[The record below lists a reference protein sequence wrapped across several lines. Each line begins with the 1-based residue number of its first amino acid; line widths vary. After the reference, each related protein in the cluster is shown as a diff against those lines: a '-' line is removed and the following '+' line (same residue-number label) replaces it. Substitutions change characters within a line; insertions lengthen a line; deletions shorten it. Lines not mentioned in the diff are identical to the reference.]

1 MGLWRRCFGR
11 EFYARWKKMER
22 DFRYLRDKYGE
33 AGARDIFEKI
43 CVELFQ
49 KKFENAYA
57 VQASPGDDG
66 IDVLVG
72 DLDGDI
78 IVYQCKYFI
87 DGIGDTQKA
96 QIRESYKT
104 VTKNYNVVEWYLCIP
119 ILFTVDNHKWWSEWK
134 NKKQQ
139 KDNIKIDFFDGSRL
153 LMLLK
158 ECDMYDKI
166 FDEDVRNLLAEIL
179 EYLNS
184 ENLRIYNEIIYD
196 INDFSN
202 ISYDDC
208 IFVKMLESANIFDIA
223 EYKNDFFNAEIVKQ
237 KIVSKGQSRELL
249 MYKQLL
255 NKLKSVWGTQY
266 NIHKH
271 ATDGQG
277 LLNNTYLRVE
287 DLDTTTLAASDE
299 ISLLAKKGMLHQLAD
314 EKQIGWVEN
323 YLKVLEKYMEGDSS
337 DTDN

>member
-1 MGLWRRCFGR
+1 
-11 EFYARWKKMER
+11 MER
-22 DFRYLRDKYGE
+22 DFRYLRDKYGD

-43 CVELFQ
+43 CIELFQ

-87 DGIGDTQKA
+87 DGIGDIQKA
-96 QIRESYKT
+96 QIRESYMT
-104 VTKNYNVVEWYLCIP
+104 VTERYNVVEWYLCVP
-119 ILFTVDNHKWWSEWK
+119 ILYTVDNHKWWSEWK

-139 KDNIKIDFFDGSRL
+139 IDNVKIDFYDGSRL

-158 ECDMYDKI
+158 ECDMYDEI
-166 FDEDVRNLLAEIL
+166 FDEDVRNMLAEIL
-179 EYLNS
+179 EHLNS

-196 INDFSN
+196 LNDFSD

-208 IFVKMLESANIFDIA
+208 IFVKMLESANIFDTA

-237 KIVSKGQSRELL
+237 KIVSKGQSKELL

-255 NKLKSVWGTQY
+255 SKLKSIWGTQY

-271 ATDGQG
+271 ATDGQD

-287 DLDTTTLAASDE
+287 DLDTTALAASDD
-299 ISLLAKKGMLHQLAD
+299 INLLAKKGMLHQLAD

-323 YLKVLEKYMEGDSS
+323 YLKVLEKYMEGDSN
-337 DTDN
+337 DRNN

>member
-1 MGLWRRCFGR
+1 
-11 EFYARWKKMER
+11 MER
-22 DFRYLRDKYGE
+22 DFRYLRDKYGD

-43 CVELFQ
+43 CIELFQ

-104 VTKNYNVVEWYLCIP
+104 VTERYNVVEWYLCVP
-119 ILFTVDNHKWWSEWK
+119 ILYTVDNHKWWSEWK

-139 KDNIKIDFFDGSRL
+139 KDNVKIDFYDGSRL

-158 ECDMYDKI
+158 ECDMYDEI
-166 FDEDVRNLLAEIL
+166 FDEDVRNMLAEIL
-179 EYLNS
+179 EHLTS

-196 INDFSN
+196 LNDFSD

-208 IFVKMLESANIFDIA
+208 IFVKMLESANIFDTA

-237 KIVSKGQSRELL
+237 KLL
-249 MYKQLL
+249 VRDKARNCLCINSY
-255 NKLKSVWGTQY
+255 
-266 NIHKH
+266 
-271 ATDGQG
+271 
-277 LLNNTYLRVE
+277 
-287 DLDTTTLAASDE
+287 
-299 ISLLAKKGMLHQLAD
+299 
-314 EKQIGWVEN
+314 
-323 YLKVLEKYMEGDSS
+323 
-337 DTDN
+337 

>member
-1 MGLWRRCFGR
+1 
-11 EFYARWKKMER
+11 MER

-72 DLDGDI
+72 DLDGEI

-87 DGIGDTQKA
+87 EGIGDAQKA

-104 VTKNYNVVEWYLCIP
+104 VTENYNVVEWYLCVP

-139 KDNIKIDFFDGSRL
+139 KDNVKIDFFDGSRL

-158 ECDMYDKI
+158 ECDMYDEI
-166 FDEDVRNLLAEIL
+166 FDEDVRNMLAEIL
-179 EYLNS
+179 EHLNS

-196 INDFSN
+196 ISNFSD

-208 IFVKMLESANIFDIA
+208 IFVKMLESANIFDTA

-237 KIVSKGQSRELL
+237 KIVSKGQSKELL

-255 NKLKSVWGTQY
+255 SKLKSVWGTQY

-323 YLKVLEKYMEGDSS
+323 YLNVLEKYMEGDSS
-337 DTDN
+337 ERDN

>member
-1 MGLWRRCFGR
+1 
-11 EFYARWKKMER
+11 MER
-22 DFRYLRDKYGE
+22 DFRYLRDKYGD

-43 CVELFQ
+43 CIELFQ

-87 DGIGDTQKA
+87 DGIGDIQKA

-104 VTKNYNVVEWYLCIP
+104 VTERYNVVEWYLCVP
-119 ILFTVDNHKWWSEWK
+119 ILYTVDNHKWWSEWK

-139 KDNIKIDFFDGSRL
+139 KDNVKIDFYDGSRL

-158 ECDMYDKI
+158 ECDMYDEI
-166 FDEDVRNLLAEIL
+166 FDEDVRNMLAEIL
-179 EYLNS
+179 EHLNS

-196 INDFSN
+196 LNDFSD

-208 IFVKMLESANIFDIA
+208 IFVKMLESANIFDTA

-237 KIVSKGQSRELL
+237 KIVSKGQSKELL

-255 NKLKSVWGTQY
+255 SKLKSIWGY
-266 NIHKH
+266 S
-271 ATDGQG
+271 
-277 LLNNTYLRVE
+277 V
-287 DLDTTTLAASDE
+287 
-299 ISLLAKKGMLHQLAD
+299 
-314 EKQIGWVEN
+314 
-323 YLKVLEKYMEGDSS
+323 
-337 DTDN
+337 

>member
-1 MGLWRRCFGR
+1 
-11 EFYARWKKMER
+11 MER

-33 AGARDIFEKI
+33 AGAREIFEKI

-49 KKFENAYA
+49 KKYENAYA

-72 DLDGDI
+72 DLNDEI

-87 DGIGDTQKA
+87 DGIADAQKT

-104 VTKNYNVVEWYLCIP
+104 VTEKYKVVEWYLCVP
-119 ILFTVDNHKWWSEWK
+119 ILYTVDNHKWWSEWK
-134 NKKQQ
+134 SKKQQ
-139 KDNIKIDFFDGSRL
+139 KDKVKIDYFDGSRL

-158 ECDMYDKI
+158 EYKLYDEI
-166 FDEDVRNLLAEIL
+166 FDEDIRSMLREIQ

-196 INDFSN
+196 INDFSD

-208 IFVKMLESANIFDIA
+208 IFVKMLESANIFDTA

-237 KIVSKGQSRELL
+237 KIISKGQSKELL

-255 NKLKSVWGTQY
+255 SKLKSIWSTQY
-266 NIHKH
+266 KMHKH
-271 ATDGQG
+271 ATNGQG
-277 LLNNTYLRVE
+277 LLNSTYLRVE
-287 DLDTTTLAASDE
+287 DLDTTALAASDDVNM
-299 ISLLAKKGMLHQLAD
+299 LAKKGMLHQLAD

-323 YLKVLEKYMEGDSS
+323 YLRVLEEYMEGENS
-337 DTDN
+337 DRNY

>member
-1 MGLWRRCFGR
+1 
-11 EFYARWKKMER
+11 MER
-22 DFRYLRDKYGE
+22 DFRYLRDKYGD

-43 CVELFQ
+43 CIELFQ

-104 VTKNYNVVEWYLCIP
+104 VTERYNVVEWYLCVP
-119 ILFTVDNHKWWSEWK
+119 ILYTVDNHKWWSEWK

-139 KDNIKIDFFDGSRL
+139 KDNVKIDFYDGSRL

-158 ECDMYDKI
+158 ECDMYDEI
-166 FDEDVRNLLAEIL
+166 FDEDVRNMLAEIL
-179 EYLNS
+179 EHLNS

-196 INDFSN
+196 LNDFSD

-208 IFVKMLESANIFDIA
+208 IFVKMLESANIFDTA

-237 KIVSKGQSRELL
+237 KIVSKGQSKELL

-255 NKLKSVWGTQY
+255 SKLKSIWGTQY
-266 NIHKH
+266 NMHKH
-271 ATDGQG
+271 ATDGQD

-287 DLDTTTLAASDE
+287 DLDTTALAASDD
-299 ISLLAKKGMLHQLAD
+299 INLLAKKGMLHQLAD

-323 YLKVLEKYMEGDSS
+323 YLKVLEKYMEGDSN
-337 DTDN
+337 DRNN

>member
-1 MGLWRRCFGR
+1 
-11 EFYARWKKMER
+11 MER

-208 IFVKMLESANIFDIA
+208 IFVKMLESANIFDTA

>member
-1 MGLWRRCFGR
+1 
-11 EFYARWKKMER
+11 MER

-43 CVELFQ
+43 CLQLFQ
-49 KKFENAYA
+49 KKYENAYA

-72 DLDGDI
+72 DLNGDI

-87 DGIGDTQKA
+87 DGIGDAQKA

-104 VTKNYNVVEWYLCIP
+104 VTENYNVVEWYLCVP
-119 ILFTVDNHKWWSEWK
+119 VLYTVENHKWWSEWK

-139 KDNIKIDFFDGSRL
+139 KDNLKIDFFDGSRL
-153 LMLLK
+153 LMFLK
-158 ECDMYDKI
+158 ECDMYDEI
-166 FDEDVRNLLAEIL
+166 FDEDIRNMLAEIL

-196 INDFSN
+196 INDFSD

-208 IFVKMLESANIFDIA
+208 IFVKMLESANIFDTA

-237 KIVSKGQSRELL
+237 KIVSKGQSQELL

-255 NKLKSVWGTQY
+255 SKLKSIWSTQY
-266 NIHKH
+266 NIHKN

-287 DLDTTTLAASDE
+287 DLDTTALAASDE
-299 ISLLAKKGMLHQLAD
+299 VSLLAKKGMLHQLAD

-323 YLKVLEKYMEGDSS
+323 FLKVLEKYMEGDNS
-337 DTDN
+337 DGDN

>member
-1 MGLWRRCFGR
+1 MSQL
-11 EFYARWKKMER
+11 
-22 DFRYLRDKYGE
+22 
-33 AGARDIFEKI
+33 I
-43 CVELFQ
+43 
-49 KKFENAYA
+49 
-57 VQASPGDDG
+57 
-66 IDVLVG
+66 
-72 DLDGDI
+72 
-78 IVYQCKYFI
+78 YF
-87 DGIGDTQKA
+87 DT
-96 QIRESYKT
+96 
-104 VTKNYNVVEWYLCIP
+104 
-119 ILFTVDNHKWWSEWK
+119 
-134 NKKQQ
+134 
-139 KDNIKIDFFDGSRL
+139 
-153 LMLLK
+153 
-158 ECDMYDKI
+158 
-166 FDEDVRNLLAEIL
+166 
-179 EYLNS
+179 
-184 ENLRIYNEIIYD
+184 
-196 INDFSN
+196 
-202 ISYDDC
+202 
-208 IFVKMLESANIFDIA
+208 A

>member
-1 MGLWRRCFGR
+1 
-11 EFYARWKKMER
+11 MER

-87 DGIGDTQKA
+87 DAIGDTQKA

-208 IFVKMLESANIFDIA
+208 IFVKMLESANIFDTA

>member
-1 MGLWRRCFGR
+1 
-11 EFYARWKKMER
+11 MER
-22 DFRYLRDKYGE
+22 DFRYLRDKYGD

-43 CVELFQ
+43 CIELFQ

-104 VTKNYNVVEWYLCIP
+104 VTERYNVVEWYLCVP
-119 ILFTVDNHKWWSEWK
+119 ILYTVDNHKWWSEWK

-139 KDNIKIDFFDGSRL
+139 KDNVKIDFYDGSRL

-158 ECDMYDKI
+158 ECDMYDEI
-166 FDEDVRNLLAEIL
+166 FDEDVRNMLAEIL
-179 EYLNS
+179 EHLNS

-196 INDFSN
+196 LNDFSD

-208 IFVKMLESANIFDIA
+208 IFVKMLESANIFDTA
-223 EYKNDFFNAEIVKQ
+223 EYKVHLAGEGKGFVAKERMDFKAARRMGTFSQYAVAAAKEAFADAGISMENEDPFRVGVLVGSGGGDLNAC
-237 KIVSKGQSRELL
+237 
-249 MYKQLL
+249 
-255 NKLKSVWGTQY
+255 
-266 NIHKH
+266 
-271 ATDGQG
+271 
-277 LLNNTYLRVE
+277 
-287 DLDTTTLAASDE
+287 
-299 ISLLAKKGMLHQLAD
+299 
-314 EKQIGWVEN
+314 
-323 YLKVLEKYMEGDSS
+323 
-337 DTDN
+337 

>member
-1 MGLWRRCFGR
+1 
-11 EFYARWKKMER
+11 MER
-22 DFRYLRDKYGE
+22 DFRYLRDKYGD

-72 DLDGDI
+72 DLGGDI

-104 VTKNYNVVEWYLCIP
+104 VTENYNVVEWYLCVP

-139 KDNIKIDFFDGSRL
+139 KDNVKIDFFDGSRL

-158 ECDMYDKI
+158 ECDMYDEI
-166 FDEDVRNLLAEIL
+166 FDEDVRNMLAEIL
-179 EYLNS
+179 EHLNS

-196 INDFSN
+196 INDFSD

-208 IFVKMLESANIFDIA
+208 IFVKMLESANIFDTA

-237 KIVSKGQSRELL
+237 KIVSKGQSKELL

-255 NKLKSVWGTQY
+255 SKLKSIWGTQY

-287 DLDTTTLAASDE
+287 DLDTTALAASDE

-314 EKQIGWVEN
+314 EKQIGWVED

-337 DTDN
+337 DRDN